1 MGAKWNLATHARS
14 EPLRRRQHHWS
25 TQRRR
30 DAPTTHQGA
39 QLMLT
44 EDFIPPLCL
53 AAGLKRALRGRT
65 RRKGVYRATPCRMR
79 LLRAF
84 RAPLLPD
91 ATPSRAAVP
100 FACIDEPLRWLWV

>member
-1 MGAKWNLATHARS
+1 
-14 EPLRRRQHHWS
+14 
-25 TQRRR
+25 
-30 DAPTTHQGA
+30 
-39 QLMLT
+39 MLT